1 MILANEHYKVTV
13 TTEYKPSP
21 DDRRVIYQPEDLD
34 MTDFYCARFFQIQPA
49 DGAAFGF
56 AVLDF
61 LASDTEPYAVLEK
74 NILTVLLF
82 RTILQLDLDRKTV
95 LRCADCENTGG
106 LQEIYSADSCYII
119 KGECEIFRYDKAL
132 DQIWCRCGR
141 DIFAR
146 PTEEKCFWI
155 EENLIHC
162 RDWEGWHYVLDMD
175 GNKIDEFQE
184 TLSHHTGGVL

>member
-1 MILANEHYKVTV
+1 MKEKKQLW
-13 TTEYKPSP
+13 
-21 DDRRVIYQPEDLD
+21 Q
-34 MTDFYCARFFQIQPA
+34 
-49 DGAAFGF
+49 AAKF
-56 AVLDF
+56 
-61 LASDTEPYAVLEK
+61 
-74 NILTVLLF
+74 LLF
-82 RTILQLDLDRKTV
+82 SVSAGVIQIGSFAILEIFIKDYWILQLDLDRKTV